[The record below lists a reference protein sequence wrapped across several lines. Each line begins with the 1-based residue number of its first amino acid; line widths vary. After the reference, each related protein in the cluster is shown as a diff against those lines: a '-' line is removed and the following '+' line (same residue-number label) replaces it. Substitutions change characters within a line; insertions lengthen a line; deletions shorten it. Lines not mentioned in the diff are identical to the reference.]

1 MRLGGWQR
9 IGVALSLLWVI
20 VVCAYAAFEYSVG
33 PDSAMVFIEMITSK
47 TREPISVLKGNAFA
61 DLVPVEPQLIW
72 PRLVAVTFGPVVA
85 AWVLVYLSVITVRW
99 IVAGFKRK

>member
-1 MRLGGWQR
+1 M
-9 IGVALSLLWVI
+9 WVI

-47 TREPISVLKGNAFA
+47 THEPISVLKGNEFA
-61 DLVPVEPQLIW
+61 GFVPVEPRLIW
-72 PRLVAVTFGPVVA
+72 PRLVAATIGPVVA